1 MVPGSVRCRTCCLLY
16 ITLHY
21 TVITRPLTRVS
32 CLNSENLVICLR
44 HNVPLNER
52 TVGDQISLC
61 RAISNTAW
69 FTNISRIV
77 DHLRTA
83 FLNAHSFL
91 KRLILQRRDI
101 SLKKKL
107 SHGVAMLIAWGS
119 RVSSPG
125 TRYARRTA
133 SEDNNNNNNY
143 RDTERRVA
151 ANPQTRL
158 WVCRKLAATI
168 HIHHRHRYYYSAR
181 KLILI
186 LPSREGGRLSRP
198 YRVAMALCLS
208 ETVSLYVYLSV
219 CLSVTSR
226 SSTETVERIGLALM
240 WELPSTY
247 PTLC

>member
-1 MVPGSVRCRTCCLLY
+1 MIHWHQQDSRPPTYRVFKRTQL
-16 ITLHY
+16 
-21 TVITRPLTRVS
+21 P
-32 CLNSENLVICLR
+32 
-44 HNVPLNER
+44 
-52 TVGDQISLC
+52 Q
-61 RAISNTAW
+61 AI
-69 FTNISRIV
+69 NIAASW
-77 DHLRTA
+77 HE
-83 FLNAHSFL
+83 F
-91 KRLILQRRDI
+91 
-101 SLKKKL
+101 KKKNS

-133 SEDNNNNNNY
+133 SEDNNNNNNNNY

-158 WVCRKLAATI
+158 WVRRKLAATI

-208 ETVSLYVYLSV
+208 ETVSLCMYVCLSV

-240 WELPSTY
+240 WELHSTY

>member
-1 MVPGSVRCRTCCLLY
+1 
-16 ITLHY
+16 
-21 TVITRPLTRVS
+21 
-32 CLNSENLVICLR
+32 
-44 HNVPLNER
+44 
-52 TVGDQISLC
+52 VGDQISLC

-69 FTNISRIV
+69 FTDISRIV

-101 SLKKKL
+101 SFKKNS
-107 SHGVAMLIAWGS
+107 SHGIAMLIAWGS

-133 SEDNNNNNNY
+133 SEDNNNNNNNY

-158 WVCRKLAATI
+158 WVRRKLAATI

-208 ETVSLYVYLSV
+208 ETVSLYVCLSV
-219 CLSVTSR
+219 CLSQVG
-226 SSTETVERIGLALM
+226 V
-240 WELPSTY
+240 LPKRLNESGWHWCGSFLPPILHCAKRKFGY
-247 PTLC
+247 LQK